1 MRRVIIISLLLLLL
15 VVISACSKITVTN
28 NGLDLYHEKLYF
40 FLDSLAEEIDCEDP
54 RNQDLCVLKEAIENE
69 NISQCEQLLSDLF
82 KFDCY
87 TKIAELKQD
96 FSICDQ
102 HDITPDE
109 RSNFAGMHIQRFLC
123 YENVIIAK
131 GNLQLC
137 KETFEE
143 KEGQNAC
150 YRDFAGVTAD
160 VTICDTKID
169 EPEDKTFC
177 YIYVA
182 EASGDISLCDDKIED
197 EYYKQGCYTN
207 VALATE
213 DKSICDEMVTLEEFK
228 RDCEITFSTT

>member
-1 MRRVIIISLLLLLL
+1 MRRAIIIPLLLLIL
-15 VVISACSKITVTN
+15 VAISSCSEITVTN
-28 NGLDLYHEKLYF
+28 NGLDLYHERLYF
-40 FLDSLAEEIDCEDP
+40 FLDSLAEEIDCQDP
-54 RNQDLCVLKEAIENE
+54 RNQDLCILKEAIESE
-69 NISQCEQLLSDLF
+69 DISRCEQLPSSF

-87 TKIAELKQD
+87 TKIAEIKQD

-102 HDITPDE
+102 NDISPDE

-137 KETFEE
+137 EDTFEE

-150 YRDFAGVTAD
+150 HIDFAGVIAD
-160 VTICDTKID
+160 ANICDTKID

-182 EASGDISLCDDKIED
+182 EASGDISLCDEKIED

-213 DKSICDEMVTLEEFK
+213 DKSICDKMVTLEEFK
-228 RDCEITFSTT
+228 RDCEMTFSTT